1 MAHLQATRLYNKV
14 VGAAAEAQ
22 QAEHMKKYA
31 QDQAAGPQQEAQ
43 QQSGGVLGEEDAAAA
58 QPAASA
64 MTVAEHLHRKQAVG
78 AALARVVHAHVC
90 LLADTEA
97 RQSPT
102 RASVWRAE
110 QCLREWDKLEH
121 AGLAAGAAGLGEHQ
135 VGAWAAALLAWCRIG
150 SLPDRV
156 AIINAC
162 GPRHLALLHIPMC
175 AGTRARSPACSRCR
189 HRALLSALH
198 LTVL

>member
-31 QDQAAGPQQEAQ
+31 QDQAAGQQQEGGQ
-43 QQSGGVLGEEDAAAA
+43 QLDGVDAAVA
-58 QPAASA
+58 QPAAPV
-64 MTVAEHLHRKQAVG
+64 MTVAEHLQRKQAVG

-90 LLADTEA
+90 LMADTEA

-135 VGAWAAALLAWCRIG
+135 VGGWAAGLVQEWQCEKKPVP
-150 SLPDRV
+150 LPVV
-156 AIINAC
+156 A
-162 GPRHLALLHIPMC
+162 
-175 AGTRARSPACSRCR
+175 
-189 HRALLSALH
+189 
-198 LTVL
+198 V